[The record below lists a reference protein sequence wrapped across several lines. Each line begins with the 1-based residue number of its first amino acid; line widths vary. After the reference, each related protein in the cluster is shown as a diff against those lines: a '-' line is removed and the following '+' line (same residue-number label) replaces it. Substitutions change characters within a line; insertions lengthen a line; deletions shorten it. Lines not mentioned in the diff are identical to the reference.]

1 MCPNCHSQTSTHGS
15 KNRKKKEKI
24 KKKYVKKAR
33 KLKFE
38 VSKEELEQLVKTKPM
53 TEIGKMFSVS
63 DNAVKQR
70 CKKLG
75 IELKPMRGY
84 WMKNKKNKF

>member
-1 MCPNCHSQTSTHGS
+1 MGF
-15 KNRKKKEKI
+15 RFGMKI
-24 KKKYVKKAR
+24 RYLVVIAKHPPTVLKIERKKKYVKKAR

-84 WMKNKKNKF
+84 WMKK